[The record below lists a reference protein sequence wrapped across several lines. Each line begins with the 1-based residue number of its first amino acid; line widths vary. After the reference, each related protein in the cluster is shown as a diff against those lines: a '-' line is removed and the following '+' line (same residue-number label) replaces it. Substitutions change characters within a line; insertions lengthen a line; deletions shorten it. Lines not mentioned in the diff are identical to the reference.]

1 MTTARSYQRRR
12 RAGMTLIEILAAMA
26 ILAMVASLL
35 YSAFVQTARNK
46 ERIEGQLDRYHE
58 IYSGI
63 ERVAQ
68 ELSMAYTS
76 AQKNPN
82 EALRTMMTGLIAKD
96 ASGGTRVDFSSFSHR
111 RLYRNAHESDQNELG
126 FFLAPDPHNTSQKV
140 LARREQR
147 RVDDDLKK
155 GGQTQILIEN
165 VRNFELSFFDP
176 LTSDWV
182 ATWDSTLTGTHA
194 NRLPAQA
201 KITLTVPNI
210 NGRGPDQVFG
220 TRTWFPAT
228 YALNFALYKL

>member
-1 MTTARSYQRRR
+1 
-12 RAGMTLIEILAAMA
+12 MTLIEILAAMA
-26 ILAMVASLL
+26 ILAIVASLL

-58 IYSGI
+58 IYSGL

-76 AQKNPN
+76 AQRNPN
-82 EALRTMMTGLIAKD
+82 DALKTMITGLIAKD
-96 ASGGTRVDFSSFSHR
+96 QGSGSRVDFSSFSHR
-111 RLYRNAHESDQNELG
+111 RLYRNAHESDQNELA
-126 FFLAPDPHNTSQKV
+126 FFLAPDPYHPAQKV

-155 GGQTQILIEN
+155 GGQSQILIEN
-165 VRNFELSFFDP
+165 VRSFELSFFDP

-182 ATWDSTLTGTHA
+182 TTWDTTQTSGQP

-201 KITLTVPNI
+201 KIMLTVPNI